1 MVSNETEILNRYN
14 ATQNKLNEL
23 KQIESQVSASYK
35 PIEWFQMKHVCENP
49 GLISN
54 ITPNETSTREWSPS
68 QSKWCILDAR
78 NKCIKMYNETKQMPY
93 FSIYKTSNGKMKW
106 AIFKISDTEFNN
118 KAIQN
123 GDYSKIEVQQDNLV
137 MNINFDKQQNVD
149 LELDKHNIDIP
160 NYYNIHDVNFN
171 CIETVQTDVPD
182 CNKIKQSKINA
193 CQVDKARAVVEN
205 EKKVERGLLD
215 EARKLLGI
223 EGFDSNKKHYKTLD
237 KTSNEF
243 IIKGGQKNKL
253 ISAIKDN
260 QEVNKTLT
268 NILNQKFQ
276 HFNEEKKNIANKY
289 ANIITGEKQAIK
301 SEKNK
306 LQSEVNSNNSSYKR
320 NTNLKKIYN
329 KKANY
334 FNRKKGIAKRNSRRR
349 FTTKR
354 FTLEKWKRK
363 GRRWKKISSKPTRKY
378 RRSRKYAH
386 CWRGRW
392 WRIKCNHYRVRT
404 RTRRVTDKSRTR
416 RHRRYHKK
424 WANRF
429 AKYSKRFTRKARR
442 AANKAVRHL
451 KIVKSKTPK
460 LNRAKYVSNKLEG
473 FDNANRT
480 CNNSSVNP
488 NFKIHYANHNCTDEN
503 IFLNYPSENH
513 RKTLMVD
520 TPRSSQMRSDLI
532 SGYNNNPGSL
542 NASVFVNDAGACN
555 NKTNIK
561 NQKIQLN
568 YSINHKKEDI
578 KITKLLI
585 ENRNGKI
592 TGNGMLFYNI
602 NGGTFEYILN
612 NRSSNNN
619 NVNIRLMNNGN
630 LMMND
635 KIIIQNPVNNSNANI
650 VNSYSVSNNKTTLN
664 SGEEI
669 RNAKYRLT
677 LGNTYNGHS
686 LYYKLNNT
694 TGNTGVKD
702 LWNNTFKY
710 TESYH
715 ITNNSPD
722 INVFILYKIKTHGLP
737 NTQKFLYERRVY
749 ANIEKHDLTK
759 CGSNLCYIR
768 SISETLV
775 GDIQLPGSNDNVN
788 LGSIE
793 VKMMDMFN
801 DVRFK
806 NKTIN
811 NNTLSTVD
819 PDINDIRL
827 ALINSINN
835 IHLGMQQVNA
845 NGFQGFTGRYEGFS
859 NYSNIEGLKINTD
872 GTHEDATGAVK
883 DRLDLVD
890 IIKDKDAAV
899 QAKYDVISEN
909 AQKIRNKLHKLT
921 GYADE
926 NENGIRNSIN
936 DTYDSKNNI
945 IPFMFDASNGATDF
959 YKTDTDSLDPQAK
972 IDALKE
978 DSEEMLFQQ
987 KMLYTIGSLTSAT
1000 FLITAILLA
1009 RNSR

>member
-1 MVSNETEILNRYN
+1 MVSNETEILNSYN

-223 EGFDSNKKHYKTLD
+223 EGFADTQTKGYKKVD
-237 KTSNEF
+237 KTSKEY
-243 IIKGGQKNKL
+243 IKKGGQTNKL
-253 ISAIKDN
+253 ILAIKDN
-260 QEVNKTLT
+260 QEVNDILT
-268 NILNQKFQ
+268 NILKKQKFQ
-276 HFNEEKKNIANKY
+276 HLNEEKNNISNKY
-289 ANIITGEKQAIK
+289 ANILTGEKQAIK

-320 NTNLKKIYN
+320 NTNLKNKYN

-334 FNRKKGIAKRNSRRR
+334 CDRKKRIALRNSRRR
-349 FTTKR
+349 FTKKR
-354 FTLEKWKRK
+354 CTLVK
-363 GRRWKKISSKPTRKY
+363 SK
-378 RRSRKYAH
+378 
-386 CWRGRW
+386 RGRW
-392 WRIKCNHYRVRT
+392 KWKWKLKC
-404 RTRRVTDKSRTR
+404 RRFTDKSRTR
-416 RHRRYHKK
+416 RHHRYHKY
-424 WANRF
+424 WAKKF
-429 AKYSKRFTRKARR
+429 KKCADRFTRKARR
-442 AANKAVRHL
+442 AANKATRHHTL
-451 KIVKSKTPK
+451 VKRKRPK
-460 LNRAKYVSNKLEG
+460 LKRAKYVSNKFEG

-488 NFKIHYANHNCTDEN
+488 NFKIHYANHNCTDES

-532 SGYNNNPGSL
+532 SGYNNNPGTL

-561 NQKIQLN
+561 NQRIQLN

-612 NRSSNNN
+612 DRSNNNN
-619 NVNIRLMNNGN
+619 NVNIRLMDNGN

-635 KIIIQNPVNNSNANI
+635 KIVIQNPVNNSNANI
-650 VNSYSVSNNKTTLN
+650 VNSYSASNNKTTIN

-768 SISETLV
+768 SVSETLV

-788 LGSIE
+788 LGSVE

-845 NGFQGFTGRYEGFS
+845 NGVQGFTGRYEGFS
-859 NYSNIEGLKINTD
+859 NYSNIEGLEIKPD
-872 GTHEDATGAVK
+872 GSHTGATGAVK

-899 QAKYDVISEN
+899 QAKYEVISEN
-909 AQKIRNKLHKLT
+909 AKKIRNKLYELDSHDGSGNDIWDNINTK
-921 GYADE
+921 YD
-926 NENGIRNSIN
+926 NE
-936 DTYDSKNNI
+936 NNI

-959 YKTDTDSLDPQAK
+959 YKTDTNSLDPQAK